1 MKKQT
6 NILDSHNRV
15 AVFVTDGN
23 RFIVGK
29 APQSK
34 GLPNGFDLP
43 KGHVHYD
50 ESFIDAAK
58 REVYEETGIVVD
70 NLTQLSGR
78 LPYRGDTLEFFVSFI
93 DTMPLKSTL
102 VCKSTFE
109 WNGKAVPEFTK
120 FEMPNLEQFSAYLYP
135 TLVALISK
143 QKIIDKVKEQYE
155 QETNR
160 TN

>member
-6 NILDSHNRV
+6 NILDSHDRV

-78 LPYRGDTLEFFVSFI
+78 LPYRGDTLEFFVSFV
-93 DTMPLKSTL
+93 DTMPPKSTL

-135 TLVALISK
+135 ALVALICE